1 MKLLLDETLSPRLIA
16 AIRDLYPGSQHIEDC
31 GLLSAPDEDIW
42 NCALRNGFA
51 IVTKDSDYSERSVL
65 EGFPPKVI
73 WLRIGNC
80 TTKRA
85 LEASRNHAQQI
96 ANFCDSEKESCL
108 VISIPPFKDVKSA
121 SR

>member
-1 MKLLLDETLSPRLIA
+1 VKLLLDENLSPRLVA
-16 AIRDLYPGSQHIEDC
+16 AVDDLYPGSRHIEDC
-31 GLLSAPDEDIW
+31 GLISAPDDDIW
-42 NCALRNGFA
+42 NYARTNGFA

-85 LEASRNHAQQI
+85 LAALRNHAEQI
-96 ANFCDSEKESCL
+96 DRFGGSGTESCL
-108 VISIPPFKDVKSA
+108 VLSIPPFKDVKSA
-121 SR
+121 TH